1 MRRMSNMGLQELEA
15 RWNVLDRRTAED
27 VGRLKALVEQSKEAS
42 ALAAEDREYAQA
54 AAKASGFMNSF
65 ADERLSEVHKRLEGL
80 VTHALQQ
87 IFGDGLVFKIVTETK
102 ASRSETRFVVVS
114 QIDGQP
120 LETGVMDA
128 RGGGVA
134 AVVGFIVKLLLVLL
148 TPGARRVMF
157 LDETFAQL
165 STDYEPRMASFM
177 RELAD
182 KAGVQLIL
190 VTHSDAYSDSADKV
204 YRFSNEK
211 GVTKVE
217 TVRRERAQD
226 YHA

>member
-1 MRRMSNMGLQELEA
+1 MKADLDTLEMRYTIA
-15 RWNVLDRRTAED
+15 DRKVAEEI
-27 VGRLKALVEQSKEAS
+27 GRLKALVEQSKEIS
-42 ALAAEDREYAQA
+42 ALAEEDRTYAQA
-54 AAKASGFMNSF
+54 AAHASVFMNSF
-65 ADERLSEVHKRLEGL
+65 ADERLLEVHSRLEGL

-87 IFGDGLVFKIVTETK
+87 IFGDDLAFKIVTETK
-102 ASRSETRFVVVS
+102 ANRSETRFVVVS
-114 QIDGQP
+114 TVNGQP

-165 STDYEPRMASFM
+165 STDYEIPLASFL

-182 KAGVQLIL
+182 KAGVQIVL
-190 VTHSDAYSDSADKV
+190 VTHSDAYSDVADKV
-204 YRFSNEK
+204 YRFRNEN
-211 GVTKVE
+211 GTTKVE
-217 TVRRERAQD
+217 VVREERSA
-226 YHA
+226 ATMV